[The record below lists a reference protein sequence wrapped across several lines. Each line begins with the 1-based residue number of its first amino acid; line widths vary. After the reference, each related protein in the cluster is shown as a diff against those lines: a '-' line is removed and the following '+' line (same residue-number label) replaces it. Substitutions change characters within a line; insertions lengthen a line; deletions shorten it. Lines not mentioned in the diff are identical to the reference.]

1 MFSHL
6 LLCTHGSAGARLAE
20 DLVCADLCAANTVPK
35 VTVLTVVNEDWR
47 HMTGDDWLNTSNVR
61 KTFLAH
67 VDETLAQEIEAEWQR
82 LRDTHAVAAAFQFRK
97 TMGPVA
103 ASIATAARA
112 LGCDLIVV
120 GPYQKKHT
128 KGLKARMTNK
138 ELHPLLP
145 CPLLVAPIR
154 GA

>member
-20 DLVCADLCAANTVPK
+20 DLVCTDLIVRSPDLK

-47 HMTGDDWLNTSNVR
+47 HMTGDDWLNTSSVR
-61 KTFLAH
+61 KTFLTH
-67 VDETLAQEIEAEWQR
+67 VDDTLAREIEEEWQR
-82 LRDTHAVAAAFQFRK
+82 LRATHPVAENFSYRK

-103 ASIATAARA
+103 ETIAATARD
-112 LGCDLIVV
+112 LGCDLIAM

-138 ELHPLLP
+138 ALHPLLP
-145 CPLLVAPIR
+145 CPLLVAPQQGR
-154 GA
+154 

>member
-1 MFSHL
+1 MFAHL

-20 DLVCADLCAANTVPK
+20 DLVCTDLVARNPDLE

-47 HMTGDDWLNTSNVR
+47 HMTGDDWLNTSSVR
-61 KTFLAH
+61 KTFLDH
-67 VDETLAQEIEAEWQR
+67 VDDTLAREIEEEWQR
-82 LRDTHAVAAAFQFRK
+82 LRETHPAAEAFTYRK

-103 ASIATAARA
+103 ATIARCARD
-112 LGCDLIVV
+112 LGCDLIVM
-120 GPYQKKHT
+120 GPFQKKHT
-128 KGLKARMTNK
+128 RGLKARMTNK

-145 CPLLVAPIR
+145 CPLLIAPQR